1 MSYRP
6 IPAPHRQRPRAF
18 LMAAPWMLALVL
30 AAWPHPATAQSDE
43 RAAAFAL
50 EQEGKN
56 AEAETAWR
64 KLAAESPSHAEPL
77 AHIGLLEARQE
88 HYAAAVAF
96 YRKALAIDPAMPGLR
111 LNLGL
116 AYFKGGEYGEAI
128 HIFEPMLKA
137 QPAASAQTDRLTLL
151 LGMSYYGLG
160 EYRAATPYLTQAS
173 ASDPQNLTLLLTLAH
188 SCLLSHQFQCVL
200 SAYHRIVALNAESA
214 EADMLAGEAL
224 DAMKDSDGA
233 ISEFR
238 AAVAANSKEPNV
250 HFGLGYLLWTRSEYE
265 EAAQEFQAELA
276 NDPGYTNAMQYL
288 ADSELQMNHLDQ
300 AQSLLEEI
308 VKSHPSVFMARL
320 DLGIV
325 YADRDRREDALREF
339 KAAAAIKP
347 DDVSVHWQLGR
358 LYRTMGDPAQARRE
372 FEMTRTL
379 NQAADAAL
387 VNLMSQAPRP
397 GAAAAAI
404 PDAPQK

>member
-6 IPAPHRQRPRAF
+6 IPAPHRQRPLAL

-88 HYAAAVAF
+88 HYAVAVAF

-116 AYFKGGEYGEAI
+116 AYFKGGEYRDAI
-128 HIFEPMLKA
+128 RIFEPMLKA
-137 QPAASAQTDRLTLL
+137 QPAASAETDRLTLL

-233 ISEFR
+233 IREFR

-265 EAAQEFQAELA
+265 EAAREFQAELA

-300 AQSLLEEI
+300 AQSLLEQI

-325 YADRDRREDALREF
+325 YADRDRRDDALREL
-339 KAAAAIKP
+339 KAAAAIQP
-347 DDVSVHWQLGR
+347 DNVSVHWQLGR
-358 LYRTMGDPAQARRE
+358 LYRTMGDTAQARRE

-387 VNLMSQAPRP
+387 VNLMSHAPRP
-397 GAAAAAI
+397 GAAAAAM